1 MSLRG
6 AQRRGNLVQE
16 LLSAHKCVRT
26 TKIAGNE
33 KHEYVTQNGK
43 VVRELV
49 TNKTTGAFI
58 RCLDFLYDESGKPFA
73 MRRYWDASLS
83 SYGTYHYVLNAQG
96 DVVQINYQ
104 GGEVKA
110 TYTYDAWGRVLTAD
124 GELAAMNPIR
134 YRGYYYDTDTG
145 FYYLQSRYYDPII
158 KRFLNADSYEST
170 GQGFIGTNM
179 FAYCNNNPVT
189 HTDTAGY
196 TVESVIA
203 EGTQEY
209 YINGAIVTIN
219 VEIVAKIPI
228 YDHVTVNFSD
238 AGMGYEIEIGGE
250 RFSFNL
256 KSEFGASARGKYG
269 AWKYSDRGIT
279 LSLDLK
285 NGFTMKSKPIPL
297 NEHLDMH
304 ISVSIKDATW
314 YDDVLAWLSKPCG
327 VGGVGWG
334 AGSNIGY
341 TGGGAVYADGG
352 GLCGLG
358 GSRSRFFAIV

>member
-1 MSLRG
+1 M
-6 AQRRGNLVQE
+6 
-16 LLSAHKCVRT
+16 C
-26 TKIAGNE
+26 
-33 KHEYVTQNGK
+33 
-43 VVRELV
+43 
-49 TNKTTGAFI
+49 I
-58 RCLDFLYDESGKPFA
+58 RDS
-73 MRRYWDASLS
+73 
-83 SYGTYHYVLNAQG
+83 
-96 DVVQINYQ
+96 
-104 GGEVKA
+104 
-110 TYTYDAWGRVLTAD
+110 
-124 GELAAMNPIR
+124 
-134 YRGYYYDTDTG
+134 YYDTDTG

-238 AGMGYEIEIGGE
+238 SGIGYEVDVGDNS
-250 RFSFNL
+250 FSFNL
-256 KSEFGASARGKYG
+256 KHQFTASSSQQSV
-269 AWKYSDRGIT
+269 AWKYCNSGIM
-279 LSLDLK
+279 LSLDLID
-285 NGFTMKSKPIPL
+285 GVTVESKPIPL

-304 ISVSIKDATW
+304 ISVNIKDATW

>member
-1 MSLRG
+1 MDG
-6 AQRRGNLVQE
+6 
-16 LLSAHKCVRT
+16 VRT

-179 FAYCNNNPVT
+179 FAYCNNNPVKYIDFT
-189 HTDTAGY
+189 GSLAIGIGIGIGIGIEEIIELVLGFTALCFGIAVIDEY
-196 TVESVIA
+196 TNSRGHSGTIVCSVQPIEEEKENVAVAEATSEPRIYSYWEAERVGNSVIV
-203 EGTQEY
+203 G
-209 YINGAIVTIN
+209 
-219 VEIVAKIPI
+219 
-228 YDHVTVNFSD
+228 
-238 AGMGYEIEIGGE
+238 
-250 RFSFNL
+250 
-256 KSEFGASARGKYG
+256 RGL
-269 AWKYSDRGIT
+269 T
-279 LSLDLK
+279 LSEASLRIASGQNIMCRDKGAAKVILIVNNYSNAVGPEK
-285 NGFTMKSKPIPL
+285 HAENYYYHYHPNRHSHT
-297 NEHLDMH
+297 H
-304 ISVSIKDATW
+304 IWFYGEARDTRK
-314 YDDVLAWLSKPCG
+314 KG
-327 VGGVGWG
+327 
-334 AGSNIGY
+334 NIY
-341 TGGGAVYADGG
+341 ETIA
-352 GLCGLG
+352 
-358 GSRSRFFAIV
+358 